1 MPSKKSASRSDEPN
15 KNAPNAQKGK
25 SSLQKKQGTPPRAA
39 SRSRSKPTSSAQFS
53 HDGASPDS
61 PDNQA
66 RIANRAY
73 ELYTQRGGH
82 HGQDLEDWFVA
93 ERQVLG
99 GER

>member
-1 MPSKKSASRSDEPN
+1 MPSKKSASRQDEPK
-15 KNAPNAQKGK
+15 KNSPNAQKGK
-25 SSLQKKQGTPPRAA
+25 SGLQKKQGSPTRVAT
-39 SRSRSKPTSSAQFS
+39 RSRSKTTSNAQFT

-61 PDNQA
+61 PDIQA

-99 GER
+99 GEW